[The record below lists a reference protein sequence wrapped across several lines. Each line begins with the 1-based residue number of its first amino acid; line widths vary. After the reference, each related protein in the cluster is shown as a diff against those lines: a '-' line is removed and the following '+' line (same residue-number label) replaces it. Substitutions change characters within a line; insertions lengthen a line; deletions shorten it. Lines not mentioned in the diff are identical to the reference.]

1 MSQQAEPGRAPANS
15 VRRDT
20 PAAPVAPPAAKS
32 SWVLPAA
39 VIVVVGALLTGLV
52 AGIFLAPARSV
63 SAILA
68 VHGASEPK
76 LAKLAPSQIA
86 KAIGTLDP
94 ATSQQVVADA
104 KSCKTPLAWITLA
117 REHGKPDGSVRIRA
131 GSYLSP
137 PFHVTEKPQD
147 VAIPFPAAYPGGHGV
162 LWVIG
167 KGKGITVDIDPRWTI
182 DSLDGAAALDVIWD
196 DADPC

>member
-1 MSQQAEPGRAPANS
+1 MRHDTPIAPAK
-15 VRRDT
+15 
-20 PAAPVAPPAAKS
+20 PAAAKS
-32 SWVLPAA
+32 SWALPAA

-52 AGIFLAPARSV
+52 AGIVLGPGRTSSGTLAA
-63 SAILA
+63 
-68 VHGASEPK
+68 HGAPEAK
-76 LAKLAPSQIA
+76 LAKLAPSEIA

-94 ATSQQVVADA
+94 KTSQQVVADA

-137 PFHVTEKPQD
+137 PFHVTEKPQE